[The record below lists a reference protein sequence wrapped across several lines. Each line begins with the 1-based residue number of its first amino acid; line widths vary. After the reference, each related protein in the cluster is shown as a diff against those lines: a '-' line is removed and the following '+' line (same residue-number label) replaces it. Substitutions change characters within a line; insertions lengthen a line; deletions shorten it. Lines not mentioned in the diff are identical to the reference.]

1 MALSFYRFFNY
12 TTGELNMNM
21 QPTKKMPVKPYMVLR
36 TLLKSPLNFMKSI

>member
-1 MALSFYRFFNY
+1 MSLSFYRFFNY

-21 QPTKKMPVKPYMVLR
+21 QPTKMPVKPYMVLR